1 MSKKQTFINHNLLIL
16 LHIRDYGIV
25 CIHISTKLIYNL
37 ATILMTQGPALK
49 ERQEFCFFK
58 AAQQSVEP
66 FCEKDGLYCES
77 YLRSYKF
84 DKLMPYNRYTLVIIS
99 SLKKTQFFT

>member
-1 MSKKQTFINHNLLIL
+1 MSKKQTFIYHNLLIL

-77 YLRSYKF
+77 YLRRYKF
-84 DKLMPYNRYTLVIIS
+84 DKLMQYNRYTFVIS
-99 SLKKTQFFT
+99 FLLN

>member
-1 MSKKQTFINHNLLIL
+1 MSKKQTFISHNLLIL

-77 YLRSYKF
+77 YLRRYKF

-99 SLKKTQFFT
+99 

>member
-1 MSKKQTFINHNLLIL
+1 
-16 LHIRDYGIV
+16 
-25 CIHISTKLIYNL
+25 
-37 ATILMTQGPALK
+37 MTQGPALK

-77 YLRSYKF
+77 YLRRYKF
-84 DKLMPYNRYTLVIIS
+84 DKLMPYNRYT
-99 SLKKTQFFT
+99 